1 MTATRQICVRIRD
14 RPFDVKDF
22 NVLTTTNF
30 TELGLIEPLTRALAA
45 QDYIKPT
52 PIQEKAV
59 PQILGNADLLG
70 IAQTGSGKTAAFV
83 LPILQH
89 LTNDG
94 FRSS

>member
-14 RPFDVKDF
+14 RPFDAKDF

-59 PQILGNADLLG
+59 PQILSNTIFSALHKPV
-70 IAQTGSGKTAAFV
+70 AV
-83 LPILQH
+83 RRRH
-89 LTNDG
+89 LCCQ
-94 FRSS
+94 SSNI